1 MISPKIKDLNKWI
14 AQIDY
19 LSGSVCKLEYL
30 KNVIKGIVIGIAMMV
45 PGVSGGTMAI
55 VLGIYDR
62 LVHSVATIFRDFKN
76 NLLFLVQV
84 GIGGAAGVLIFSRLM
99 EGAMTSYPYIMRYL
113 IMGVIIGGL
122 PLLFK
127 KAAESRSGVRGEKAC
142 AREDGYYIKEGK
154 AGRRESKAAV
164 RESTARP
171 QKSRDTVTAGK
182 ADVLKNGPTAQRAW
196 SRAADYIFLVLGA
209 AIVLLMSLEPESLID
224 MATDGSLTSY
234 IFLVISGFIIAV
246 GVVLPGIS
254 WSFML
259 LVLGMY
265 EITLNA
271 INTFNIPF
279 LIPLGI
285 GIALGTFGTAKA
297 IERFLQ
303 KYPRKTYMLIIGF
316 VAGSL
321 AEVYPGVPRGWQ
333 LPASAAA
340 FIGGFAAIFIL
351 GKKGFAE

>member
-1 MISPKIKDLNKWI
+1 M
-14 AQIDY
+14 
-19 LSGSVCKLEYL
+19 EYL
-30 KNVIKGIVIGIAMMV
+30 KNIIKGVVIGISMMV

-62 LVHSVATIFRDFKN
+62 LVHSLATIFKDLKN

-99 EGAMTSYPYIMRYL
+99 EGAITSYPYIMRYL

-127 KAAESRSGVRGEKAC
+127 KAAESRTG
-142 AREDGYYIKEGK
+142 
-154 AGRRESKAAV
+154 
-164 RESTARP
+164 
-171 QKSRDTVTAGK
+171 QAGK
-182 ADVLKNGPTAQRAW
+182 TGAQRAQGNASRSRSSADTAW
-196 SRAADYIFLVLGA
+196 SHIFDYIFLLLGA

-224 MATDGSLTSY
+224 MATAGSLAGY
-234 IFLVISGFIIAV
+234 IFLLVSGFIIAV

-265 EITLNA
+265 EVTLNA

-285 GIALGTFGTAKA
+285 GMAIGIFGTAKA
-297 IERFLQ
+297 VERFLQ

-321 AEVYPGVPRGWQ
+321 AEVYPGAPRGWQ
-333 LPASAAA
+333 LPASVAA
-340 FIGGFAAIFIL
+340 FIAGFAAIYIL
-351 GKKGFAE
+351 GKRGLAE

>member
-1 MISPKIKDLNKWI
+1 MS
-14 AQIDY
+14 
-19 LSGSVCKLEYL
+19 YL
-30 KNVIKGIVIGIAMMV
+30 KNIIKGMIIGISMMV

-55 VLGIYDR
+55 VLGIYDK
-62 LVHSVATIFRDFKN
+62 LVHSVASIFKDLKS

-84 GIGGAAGVLIFSRLM
+84 GIGGLAGVLVFSRLM
-99 EGAMTSYPYIMRYL
+99 EGAMTSYPHIMRYL

-122 PLLFK
+122 PLLYR
-127 KAAESRSGVRGEKAC
+127 KASTENESNTAMQGDGV
-142 AREDGYYIKEGK
+142 
-154 AGRRESKAAV
+154 
-164 RESTARP
+164 ST
-171 QKSRDTVTAGK
+171 QKSNTTVQRGK
-182 ADVLKNGPTAQRAW
+182 TGIQRSTGGA
-196 SRAADYIFLVLGA
+196 SDYIFLVLGA
-209 AIVLLMSLEPESLID
+209 AIVLLMSREPESLIY

-234 IFLVISGFIIAV
+234 IFLLISGFIIAV

-254 WSFML
+254 WSFIL

-285 GIALGTFGTAKA
+285 GIALGTFSTAKA

-321 AEVYPGVPRGWQ
+321 LEVYPGIPQGWQ
-333 LPASAAA
+333 LPVSAAA
-340 FIGGFAAIFIL
+340 FIIGFAAIFIL